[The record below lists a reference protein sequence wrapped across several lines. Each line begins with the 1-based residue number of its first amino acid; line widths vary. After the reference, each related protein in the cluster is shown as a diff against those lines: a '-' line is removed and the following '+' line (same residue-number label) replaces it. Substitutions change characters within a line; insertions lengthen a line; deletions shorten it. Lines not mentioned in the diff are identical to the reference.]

1 MIDNERK
8 REFIMLKKQDLIK
21 IIAEQQGITKKEAK
35 TVVDAFT
42 SGVKSVLLNH
52 ESVRIPGFAKFT
64 SEHKEARK
72 QVFGVTGETIEV
84 PAHYVYKAKMSSS
97 IDK

>member
-42 SGVKSVLLNH
+42 KGVKSVLENH
-52 ESVRIPGFAKFT
+52 ESVNLVGFGKFT
-64 SEHKEARK
+64 TEFKEAHK
-72 QVFGVTGETIEV
+72 QVFGITGETIEV
-84 PAHYVYKAKMSSS
+84 PAHYIYKAKMSSN
-97 IDK
+97 IGK

>member
-8 REFIMLKKQDLIK
+8 REFIMLKKQDLIN

-35 TVVDAFT
+35 TVDAFT
-42 SGVKSVLLNH
+42 SGVKSVLSNH

-64 SEHKEARK
+64 SEHKKARK

-84 PAHYVYKAKMSSS
+84 PAHYLYKAKMSSS